1 MWLTGHILATVDAA
15 DDSANWR
22 LEVAGTIAAACQ
34 GDPNLIA
41 LLVVTVA
48 SALSRGVVL
57 TGSSELDPLRQRVAT
72 YPQPLAVAVA
82 SRHGQIDNFWRWQMF
97 ADRGDL
103 IALHAHFAAAVDR
116 LAHLLS
122 AANQRWWPGRKWLLH
137 ELASLEH
144 LPTSTV
150 EALHLA
156 AAASPSDAA
165 RVLTELIEA
174 AYDLAKRQ
182 LPDLDVARLRRIF
195 RFQRQPLERM
205 PVQP

>member
-103 IALHAHFAAAVDR
+103 IALHAHFAAVVDR
-116 LAHLLS
+116 LAHLLF
-122 AANQRWWPGRKWLLH
+122 AANQRWWPGRNGCSTSWRVLSTCRRALSKHCTWPPP
-137 ELASLEH
+137 H
-144 LPTSTV
+144 LPVTPRGYS
-150 EALHLA
+150 
-156 AAASPSDAA
+156 
-165 RVLTELIEA
+165 
-174 AYDLAKRQ
+174 Q
-182 LPDLDVARLRRIF
+182 N
-195 RFQRQPLERM
+195 
-205 PVQP
+205 